1 ASIVASP
8 SVSAVVA
15 DLVVAGSRVLVAG
28 PHEVGLVRSVQAA
41 GAVVTWLIR
50 SVEDAGRLTHD
61 LPGVDVVCGSL
72 EVVDDRFDL
81 VLALDGFGRLTSAE
95 DDDARRD
102 LVALLASLVT
112 DEGVLVVLHENPLG
126 AHRTVDLV
134 PGREYTADEAWYLPE
149 AYEPRLPASM
159 SALTTAF
166 DGHGLS
172 THAGY
177 AVFPTPQRPHVLV
190 GRPVL
195 ADPASGVRDGL
206 RPLLTQAF
214 TEAYR
219 GREVLDDPREL
230 VTKMAYAAAEE
241 TLAAGWLVIVSRSA
255 GAVKQHELVVSSD
268 GGQLVST
275 IDEVRG
281 EPREAGGLRE
291 AAEWRLPSGPTVAER
306 LLRLCAAADLPGL
319 RAELRRYAAWL
330 DGCAVDG
337 QLTGPVGLATFGTVC
352 DDGDE
357 LHPDLVRWESVAPV
371 PVKVAL
377 HRSLW
382 DFAATL
388 ITRNRPHPY
397 PLTFDAAELTDVL
410 GAVVDAVPGPGD
422 LDAALDLEIAVRTVQ
437 GDPDPVRT
445 RQELGAHLRPMP
457 DVAGYRALVDV
468 LWRQNHLLQHA
479 RENAAWLEKILISR
493 DTTLSKLDLQIQRH
507 QLTGPEHMVEIA
519 RKAYKKV
526 RGKVAH
532 RRRTEEKP
540 PGPKVCSACRT
551 EEAAAGTP
559 YRRLRIR
566 VEGIDFEAAPP
577 RPRTTSADETE
588 SAIVV
593 EA

>member
-1 ASIVASP
+1 MSELAAARIGETTPKNAVKNTGTSAVKNAGTSAGRNTGKGTGMWSWTDWRDPASIVASP

-195 ADPASGVRDGL
+195 
-206 RPLLTQAF
+206 
-214 TEAYR
+214 
-219 GREVLDDPREL
+219 
-230 VTKMAYAAAEE
+230 
-241 TLAAGWLVIVSRSA
+241 
-255 GAVKQHELVVSSD
+255 
-268 GGQLVST
+268 
-275 IDEVRG
+275 
-281 EPREAGGLRE
+281 
-291 AAEWRLPSGPTVAER
+291 
-306 LLRLCAAADLPGL
+306 
-319 RAELRRYAAWL
+319 
-330 DGCAVDG
+330 
-337 QLTGPVGLATFGTVC
+337 
-352 DDGDE
+352 
-357 LHPDLVRWESVAPV
+357 
-371 PVKVAL
+371 
-377 HRSLW
+377 
-382 DFAATL
+382 
-388 ITRNRPHPY
+388 
-397 PLTFDAAELTDVL
+397 
-410 GAVVDAVPGPGD
+410 
-422 LDAALDLEIAVRTVQ
+422 
-437 GDPDPVRT
+437 
-445 RQELGAHLRPMP
+445 
-457 DVAGYRALVDV
+457 
-468 LWRQNHLLQHA
+468 
-479 RENAAWLEKILISR
+479 
-493 DTTLSKLDLQIQRH
+493 
-507 QLTGPEHMVEIA
+507 
-519 RKAYKKV
+519 
-526 RGKVAH
+526 
-532 RRRTEEKP
+532 
-540 PGPKVCSACRT
+540 
-551 EEAAAGTP
+551 
-559 YRRLRIR
+559 
-566 VEGIDFEAAPP
+566 
-577 RPRTTSADETE
+577 
-588 SAIVV
+588 
-593 EA
+593 